1 MPRAWLLVPARYLGE
16 VFGPTRAAVRYV
28 SNHRDFGGIRA
39 ATRRRVYQRRVDGT
53 PRRFLTLV
61 WIDVEQFELA

>member
-1 MPRAWLLVPARYLGE
+1 MANLENAQHRPERRS
-16 VFGPTRAAVRYV
+16 RV

-39 ATRRRVYQRRVDGT
+39 AKRRRVYPRRVDGT